1 MNTDETKLL
10 DQIFEQSF
18 AAHERAKVLRE
29 ETALDPD
36 LTAALL
42 RHIQTLNC
50 AANELHARAIGC
62 PPPKLSP

>member
-1 MNTDETKLL
+1 MSADETKLVE
-10 DQIFEQSF
+10 QIFQQSF
-18 AAHERAKVLRE
+18 AAHERAKVLRDE
-29 ETALDPD
+29 AALDPS

-62 PPPKLSP
+62 PPPKPAP